1 MRAHKFSNTQ
11 KPKEEQAKRH
21 ELCFLD
27 FKKKILRRIY
37 MFWIEL
43 VILLLLIAWGVRKG
57 GVFLTLAGGIGA
69 FVFTFI

>member
-43 VILLLLIAWGVRKG
+43 VILLLLRSEEHTSE
-57 GVFLTLAGGIGA
+57 LQSRE
-69 FVFTFI
+69 